1 MRSGR
6 PKGSGVKIDLVEL
19 EKLCA
24 LQCTQV
30 EIAAFF
36 GVSVPTIER
45 RARVPKFRDA
55 MERGYAK
62 GRISVRRKQMQLLE
76 AGSNTMAVWLG
87 KQLLG
92 QKDRHELS
100 GGSTPLDLNLNV
112 NPVQILRDRIA
123 SIATRLR
130 EGSDS

>member
-1 MRSGR
+1 MAR
-6 PKGSGVKIDLVEL
+6 PKGTIKPIDLVEL

-36 GVSVPTIER
+36 EVSVPTIER
-45 RARVPKFRDA
+45 RQRDSAFREIMD
-55 MERGYAK
+55 RGYAK

-92 QKDRHELS
+92 QKDRTEVSGPNNGAIDINVSPKDELR
-100 GGSTPLDLNLNV
+100 GR
-112 NPVQILRDRIA
+112 ILGIAERIRA
-123 SIATRLR
+123 GQAPTIN
-130 EGSDS
+130 